1 MANYRFKVGTTVMCN
16 FGEQGW
22 KLGRIVA
29 LNYRETTWAEDIFVP
44 YQVLLDDN
52 YTLIYVPEDNDRYC
66 REATVEDVR
75 ILKRKDALA
84 DIESEIIDVGQSK
97 PDSKENKLSC
107 DNDPNEST
115 YERYRKGRCHCCN
128 DCPKDWSYV
137 ELYSE
142 HYRCTI

>member
-1 MANYRFKVGTTVMCN
+1 MCN

-75 ILKRKDALA
+75 ILKRPDALA
-84 DIESEIIDVGQSK
+84 DIESEIIDVGQYKS
-97 PDSKENKLSC
+97 DSKENKLSC
-107 DNDPNEST
+107 DNDP
-115 YERYRKGRCHCCN
+115 
-128 DCPKDWSYV
+128 
-137 ELYSE
+137 
-142 HYRCTI
+142 

>member
-1 MANYRFKVGTTVMCN
+1 M
-16 FGEQGW
+16 E
-22 KLGRIVA
+22 LGRIVA

-75 ILKRKDALA
+75 ILKRSDALA
-84 DIESEIIDVGQSK
+84 DIESEIIDAGQYKS
-97 PDSKENKLSC
+97 DSKENKLSC
-107 DNDPNEST
+107 DNDPKEST

-128 DCPKDWSYV
+128 DCPKIGHMLNCIV
-137 ELYSE
+137 N
-142 HYRCTI
+142 TIVVLSK

>member
-1 MANYRFKVGTTVMCN
+1 MAEYRFKVGTTVMCN

-97 PDSKENKLSC
+97 PNSKENKLSC

-128 DCPKDWSYV
+128 D
-137 ELYSE
+137 
-142 HYRCTI
+142 